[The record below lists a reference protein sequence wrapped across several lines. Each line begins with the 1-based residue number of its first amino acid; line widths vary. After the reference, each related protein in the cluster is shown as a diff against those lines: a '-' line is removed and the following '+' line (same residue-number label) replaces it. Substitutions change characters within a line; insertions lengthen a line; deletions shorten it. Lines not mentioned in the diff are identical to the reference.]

1 MNTDPSFR
9 RLHGRQVHL
18 QPKGF
23 FGKLF
28 ALLVGAGLLVLG
40 LMFSVVIV
48 AVAVV
53 GGLLFW
59 GFMWWKTRELR
70 RRMREQM
77 DNPMQA
83 PFGDVPASGGRV
95 IEGEVIEVSAE
106 ASTDRRR

>member
-1 MNTDPSFR
+1 MYTDPSSR
-9 RLHGRQVHL
+9 RLHGRQIHI

-28 ALLVGAGLLVLG
+28 AAIAAGGLLVLG

-59 GFMWWKTRELR
+59 GVMWWKTRELR

-77 DNPMQA
+77 DNPMQT

-95 IEGEVIEVSAE
+95 IEGEVIRSEQDPAG
-106 ASTDRRR
+106 R

>member
-23 FGKLF
+23 FGKLV

-48 AVAVV
+48 AVAAV
-53 GGLLFW
+53 GGLAFW
-59 GFMWWKTRELR
+59 GWMWWKTRDLR

-77 DNPMQA
+77 DHPMQA

-106 ASTDRRR
+106 VGTDNRR